1 MELIHH
7 SLDSAQ
13 PCRFQTS
20 GRPTIEPTF
29 SLLVHESMGVLCE
42 VSEIADQMVKTWMEE
57 TFGDRKITNMAGL
70 RKCGP
75 ARSVCRGFHNG
86 PQLAQVLA
94 WPAVATTPLRFQL
107 IVRNCRLS
115 ATGDK
120 RRDKRVLN
128 TSHGAQS
135 CQPTV
140 AASTDWA

>member
-57 TFGDRKITNMAGL
+57 TFGDWKITNMAGL

-75 ARSVCRGFHNG
+75 ARSV
-86 PQLAQVLA
+86 
-94 WPAVATTPLRFQL
+94 
-107 IVRNCRLS
+107 
-115 ATGDK
+115 
-120 RRDKRVLN
+120 
-128 TSHGAQS
+128 
-135 CQPTV
+135 QPN
-140 AASTDWA
+140 AEASTMDHGLHRFWRGQR

>member
-57 TFGDRKITNMAGL
+57 TFGD
-70 RKCGP
+70 
-75 ARSVCRGFHNG
+75 
-86 PQLAQVLA
+86 
-94 WPAVATTPLRFQL
+94 
-107 IVRNCRLS
+107 
-115 ATGDK
+115 
-120 RRDKRVLN
+120 
-128 TSHGAQS
+128 
-135 CQPTV
+135 
-140 AASTDWA
+140 